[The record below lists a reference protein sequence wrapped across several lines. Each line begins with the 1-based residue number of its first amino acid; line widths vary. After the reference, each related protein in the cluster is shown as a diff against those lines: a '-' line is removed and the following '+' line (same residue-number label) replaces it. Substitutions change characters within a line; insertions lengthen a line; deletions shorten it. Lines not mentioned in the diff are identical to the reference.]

1 MFLTVDERVDG
12 FGAQFQTIICCILL
26 AENTGNEY
34 IHRRIR
40 SMEHNYNNDPDYL
53 SKAELLMNVSN
64 NYTTI
69 SYDDKVPENMISY
82 TPQVIIYNFEL
93 HMNRLLNSESLI
105 KLKTNFWKNKNRN
118 IFNNDAFNI
127 AIHIR
132 STNLHDITLESV
144 RSTPL
149 RYYFNVIE
157 RIKRN
162 VISSKQIIFH
172 IYSQNDISDY
182 DEFDK
187 EGVCFHL
194 NENISDTFIGLVA
207 ADILVTSKSA
217 FSYSAAIL
225 SDGII
230 YYQPFH
236 QPPGEKWIVC
246 S

>member
-1 MFLTVDERVDG
+1 MFYTVNEKTDG
-12 FGAQFQTIICCILL
+12 FGAQFQTIICCILI

-53 SKAELLMNVSN
+53 SKVELLMNVSN
-64 NYTTI
+64 NYPTI
-69 SYDDKVPENMISY
+69 DNKSIENIISF
-82 TPQVIIYNFEL
+82 TPQEIIYNFEL
-93 HMNRLLNSESLI
+93 NINFLLNSDSLI

-118 IFNNDAFNI
+118 IFNNDAFNV

-132 STNLHDITLESV
+132 SKNLHDITLSSY

-149 RYYFNVIE
+149 KYYFDIIE
-157 RIKRN
+157 RLKKSTIISKR
-162 VISSKQIIFH
+162 IIFH
-172 IYSQNDISDY
+172 IYSQNDIRDY

-194 NENISDTFIGLVA
+194 NENMFDTFTSLVA
-207 ADILVTSKSA
+207 ADILVTSKSS

-230 YYQPFH
+230 YYQPFWH
-236 QPPGEKWIVC
+236 IPGESWIVC
-246 S
+246 